1 MSKHTPAPW
10 TVGRYAMSVEGQTSK
25 GTMKICD
32 IRGWGHLTGQGHGAL
47 GLDQDEALKIQTAN
61 AHLIAAAPE
70 LLAAL
75 QEVVAVFDSNPPSI
89 TDTVWVTGNSP
100 QTLYDLCCAV
110 IEKATAEVS
119 DE

>member
-70 LLAAL
+70 LLTAL
-75 QEVVAVFDSNPPSI
+75 QEFVNLFKEANAAQCTTMEI
-89 TDTVWVTGNSP
+89 
-100 QTLYDLCCAV
+100 AEAA
-110 IEKATAEVS
+110 IAKATSEVS
-119 DE
+119 DAP